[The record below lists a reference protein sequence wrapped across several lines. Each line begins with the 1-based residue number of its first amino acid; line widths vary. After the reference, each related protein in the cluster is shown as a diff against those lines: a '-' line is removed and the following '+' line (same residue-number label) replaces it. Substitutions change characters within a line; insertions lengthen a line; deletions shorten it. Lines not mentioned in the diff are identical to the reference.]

1 MKTRLADI
9 NRYFENLPPSRPE
22 AEIRAEYGDRIRDG
36 LDRFA
41 AATAGRRA
49 AAAVAAAFDATL
61 VLVRDVRESLLKVAE
76 CGANVVAALSDA
88 FAPPAAFS
96 PVYARGADDEAAA
109 PAALV
114 EAKGEGCCLRAAV
127 GAGADAV
134 DLSLDFLDGGG
145 NRISPFTLS
154 AIDADTGKTLV
165 DGRVFSLGAAT
176 LAGVERGR
184 YALTATGAGRT
195 CTLTLAIK

>member
-96 PVYARGADDEAAA
+96 PVYARGADDGAA
-109 PAALV
+109 AALV
-114 EAKGEGCCLRAAV
+114 EAKGEGCCLRASV

-145 NRISPFTLS
+145 SRISPFTLS
-154 AIDADTGKTLV
+154 VIDADTGKTLV
-165 DGRVFSLGAAT
+165 DERVFSLGAAT

-184 YALTATGAGRT
+184 YALTATGAGRS